1 MEASVERGAA
11 ENHDPSDEEHGKSC
25 NRHQRRDQQTLQCY
39 LGVADKAGDKV
50 FYLSHQVSN
59 TKSTAGRPMPIYH
72 QGRDYI
78 LYDSSQ
84 MNFD

>member
-59 TKSTAGRPMPIYH
+59 TKSTAGRPSLYIIKGGTIYCTTVH
-72 QGRDYI
+72 R
-78 LYDSSQ
+78 
-84 MNFD
+84 